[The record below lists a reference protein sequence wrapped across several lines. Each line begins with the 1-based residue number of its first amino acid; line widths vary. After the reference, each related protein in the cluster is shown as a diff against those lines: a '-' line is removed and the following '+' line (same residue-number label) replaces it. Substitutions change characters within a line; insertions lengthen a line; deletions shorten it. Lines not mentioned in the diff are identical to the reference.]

1 MAGNWPLTPLGD
13 VTQLLT
19 GYPFT
24 SAMYVEHPDAP
35 RLLRGDN
42 IAQGVLRWGGAKR
55 WPQEL
60 TDHVQ
65 SYWLRKDD
73 VVIAMDRP
81 WIEAGLKFASVR
93 ESDTPALLVQRV
105 ARLRGSERLQS
116 RFLRYLI
123 ASRSFSEYV
132 LAIQTGT
139 AVPHISAQQI
149 KEFEVALPPLAEQ
162 HAIAD
167 VLGALDDK
175 IEQNR
180 RSARVLEEL
189 ARAVF
194 CAWFVDFEPVKAKA
208 AGAASFLSMP
218 QSIFDA
224 LPTRFVDSD
233 IGPVPEGWKVKT
245 IGDVV
250 TTKGGGTPSTKNP
263 EYWDGGEHCWAT
275 PKDMSRLS
283 HPVLLNTER
292 RITEAAVNSI
302 SSGMLP
308 VGTVLMSS
316 RAPVGYLGIARVPTA
331 INQGFIAMVCDGPL
345 PPIYVLNRALTSMD
359 AIKARASGTTFPE
372 ISKKNFRPLP
382 VVLPTS
388 NVIAAYQQTSDPIFE
403 LIAACVK
410 ENLQLT
416 QMRDYLLPLLLS
428 GTVRMCP

>member
-1 MAGNWPLTPLGD
+1 MAGDWPLTPLGD
-13 VTQLLT
+13 VIQLLT

-55 WPQEL
+55 WPREL

-116 RFLRYLI
+116 RFLRYI
-123 ASRSFSEYV
+123 VASRSFSEYV

-162 HAIAD
+162 RAIAD

-175 IEQNR
+175 IDQNR
-180 RSARVLEEL
+180 QSERALEDL

-208 AGAASFLSMP
+208 AGAVSFLSMP
-218 QSIFDA
+218 QSLFDA
-224 LPTRFVDSD
+224 LPTRFVDSE
-233 IGPVPEGWKVKT
+233 IGPVPEGWELKPITTIATFLNGLALQKYPARDDGKDLPVIKIAQLRKGSVEGAAWANSDVAERYM
-245 IGDVV
+245 IGDGDLLFRGRV
-250 TTKGGGTPSTKNP
+250 
-263 EYWDGGEHCWAT
+263 
-275 PKDMSRLS
+275 LS
-283 HPVLLNTER
+283 KPR
-292 RITEAAVNSI
+292 
-302 SSGMLP
+302 SG
-308 VGTVLMSS
+308 S
-316 RAPVGYLGIARVPTA
+316 A
-331 INQGFIAMVCDGPL
+331 
-345 PPIYVLNRALTSMD
+345 
-359 AIKARASGTTFPE
+359 ARAH
-372 ISKKNFRPLP
+372 
-382 VVLPTS
+382 
-388 NVIAAYQQTSDPIFE
+388 
-403 LIAACVK
+403 
-410 ENLQLT
+410 
-416 QMRDYLLPLLLS
+416 
-428 GTVRMCP
+428 

>member
-316 RAPVGYLGIARVPTA
+316 RAPVGYLVLVRKIPT
-331 INQGFIAMVCDGPL
+331 V
-345 PPIYVLNRALTSMD
+345 
-359 AIKARASGTTFPE
+359 
-372 ISKKNFRPLP
+372 
-382 VVLPTS
+382 
-388 NVIAAYQQTSDPIFE
+388 
-403 LIAACVK
+403 
-410 ENLQLT
+410 
-416 QMRDYLLPLLLS
+416 
-428 GTVRMCP
+428 